1 MHVLVTGATGFIG
14 RALTKRL
21 EGEGHVVSAWVRD
34 PTAARSV
41 LGGSTRLIDARS
53 STALAEVMPDIEGV
67 INLAGE
73 PVALTRWTDARRERL
88 VASRVDVT
96 RSLIAAMPGSSR
108 RPSVLV
114 SASAVGYYGDRGD
127 DILDESS
134 PPGSGFLADL
144 CKAWEAAAMGAERL
158 GVRVSSPRIGIVL
171 GPGGGALAPMLPAF
185 KAGLG
190 GPIAGGRQWMSWI
203 HLDDMVNLLLTLLT
217 DERHRGPV
225 NATAPNPV
233 TNAEFSRTLGAAL
246 HRPSLIPL
254 PGFALKLALGESAEV
269 VIGGQRVRSLRTE
282 EHGFRFDHPTLA
294 GALEDIIGRRR

>member
-14 RALTKRL
+14 RALTQRL
-21 EGEGHVVSAWVRD
+21 EAEGHSVSAWVRN
-34 PTAARSV
+34 PTAARAA
-41 LGGSTRLIDARS
+41 LGEGPRLLDASRS
-53 STALAEVMPDIEGV
+53 ASLSEVMAEIDGV

-96 RSLIAAMPGSSR
+96 RVLVAAMTACTE
-108 RPSVLV
+108 RPHVLV

-127 DILDESS
+127 DLVDESS
-134 PPGSGFLADL
+134 PAGSGFLADL
-144 CKAWEAAAMGAERL
+144 CKAWEAAAHEASPL
-158 GVRVSSPRIGIVL
+158 GVRVTSPRIGIVL

-190 GPIAGGRQWMSWI
+190 GPIAGGKQWMSWI

-217 DERHRGPV
+217 DDRYHGPV

-233 TNAEFSRTLGAAL
+233 TNAEFTKSLGAAL
-246 HRPSLIPL
+246 HRPTVVPL

-269 VIGGQRVRSLRTE
+269 VIGGQRVRGRRTE
-282 EHGFRFDHPTLA
+282 ELGFRFAHESLA
-294 GALEDIIGRRR
+294 AALEDIVRRGR

>member
-14 RALTKRL
+14 RALTLRL
-21 EGEGHVVSAWVRD
+21 EAEGHAVSAWVRN
-34 PTAARSV
+34 PAAARAS
-41 LGGSTRLIDARS
+41 LGEGPRLLDASRS
-53 STALAEVMPDIEGV
+53 ASLNEVMGEIDGV

-96 RSLIAAMPGSSR
+96 RALVSTMAACVK
-108 RPSVLV
+108 RPRVLV

-127 DILDESS
+127 DIVDESS
-134 PPGSGFLADL
+134 PAGSGFLADL
-144 CKAWEAAAMGAERL
+144 CNAWEKAAREASPL
-158 GVRVSSPRIGIVL
+158 GVRVTSPRIGIVL

-190 GPIAGGRQWMSWI
+190 GPIAGGKQWMSWI

-217 DERHRGPV
+217 DDRYDGPV

-233 TNAEFSRTLGAAL
+233 TNTEFARTLGAAL

-269 VIGGQRVRSLRTE
+269 VTGGQRVRGRRTE
-282 EHGFRFDHPTLA
+282 ELGFRFVHETLA
-294 GALEDIIGRRR
+294 GALEDIVRRSR